1 MFRHWKKIVLWLQCE
16 LSWSNFTKIEVG
28 TLWFE
33 FCSEMRSDSKN
44 CFAFVI
50 DEISLLRHTI
60 KISTHRHGC
69 SLDTMRLFIARDQS
83 DLPFDHIS
91 HVVISVSYLLRAIL
105 KIKRIWKNLGEFE
118 INRISEHL
126 SCLIWEQLQQWKIQ
140 DGSANNTFPL
150 KIIAPFRWPFAGEF
164 WSSKKK
170 QATVA
175 SWNR

>member
-1 MFRHWKKIVLWLQCE
+1 MIRILFRNAKRFYKMFCFCYGRILFASAYHKNRGSQARL
-16 LSWSNFTKIEVG
+16 FT
-28 TLWFE
+28 T
-33 FCSEMRSDSKN
+33 R
-44 CFAFVI
+44 
-50 DEISLLRHTI
+50 
-60 KISTHRHGC
+60 
-69 SLDTMRLFIARDQS
+69 DTMRLFKARDQS

-91 HVVISVSYLLRAIL
+91 HVVISVCYLLRTIL
-105 KIKRIWKNLGEFE
+105 KIKRIWKNPREFE
-118 INRISEHL
+118 INRISENL

-150 KIIAPFRWPFAGEF
+150 KIIAPFRWPFAWEF